1 MNSDWQYRRN
11 EEGIGWLHFDLGDSP
26 LNLLSKRAL
35 SGLEEMLGRIRADP
49 PLGLVLLSDKKAGFI
64 AGADV
69 AEFEGIDPDR
79 ARRHIEWVHGI
90 FEQLESMP
98 FATVAMIHGHCLGGG
113 LELALACRYRVAR
126 DDPGTRLGFPEVRLG
141 IFPGYGGTV
150 RSIDRIGAPQ
160 AMQMMLTGRSVDGR
174 RARRMGLVDM
184 TVPERQLRAAARHL
198 VLHNP
203 APKSP
208 GWRDWLKRTPLRPIV
223 ATQIRS
229 QLRKRVN
236 PEHYPAPYALI
247 DHWQRH
253 GNDPAALY
261 RSEVDQVSTLLAGRT
276 ARNLIRLF
284 FLQERL
290 RGFGREKGV
299 DFKHLHVVGAGV
311 MGGDIAAWCALK
323 GLRVTLQ
330 DRDPK
335 ALSRALGHAHALF
348 RRKLRQP
355 RLVKAAW
362 DRLIPDHRG
371 YGIENADV
379 VIEGIFED
387 VLAKQALFS
396 DLEGRVRPDTLLASN
411 TSSIPLATIG
421 EAMRRPERLVGLH
434 FFNPVA
440 KMQLVE
446 VVSDEHTNP
455 DDSRRGA
462 AFARLIDRLPLPV
475 RSLPGFLVN
484 RVLMPYLLE
493 AMTLLEE
500 GVAGP
505 VIDKAAVEFGM
516 PIGPVEL
523 ADTVGLDIC
532 LSVAEK
538 LSPVPERDVPER
550 LRRMV
555 TAGRLGRKSGEGFY
569 RWIKGKPRKETP
581 RGDRAPDDLTERLI
595 FRLLNEAVAALR
607 EGVVEDADLVDAGI
621 VFGTGFAPFRGGP
634 MHYIHSGGM
643 TRMKQKLDEL
653 RRRHGDHFTADSGW
667 TTLGEI

>member
-1 MNSDWQYRRN
+1 MNGDWQYRRD
-11 EEGIGWLHFDLGDSP
+11 EEGIGWLHFDLHDSP

-35 SGLEEMLGRIRADP
+35 SGLEEMLGGIRADP
-49 PLGLVLLSDKKAGFI
+49 PLGLVLVSDKKAGFI

-69 AEFEGIDPDR
+69 SEFEGIEPEA
-79 ARRHIEWVHGI
+79 ARRHIEWVHRI
-90 FEQLESMP
+90 FERIETTP
-98 FATVAMIHGHCLGGG
+98 FPVVAMIHGHCLGGG

-150 RSIDRIGAPQ
+150 RSIQRIGAPR
-160 AMQMMLTGRSVDGR
+160 ALQMMLTGRSIDGR
-174 RARRMGLVDM
+174 HARRIGLVDM
-184 TVPERQLRAAARHL
+184 TAPERQLRAMARHMI
-198 VLHNP
+198 LHHP
-203 APKSP
+203 ATTLP
-208 GWRDWLKRTPLRPIV
+208 GWARWLDHAPLRHV
-223 ATQIRS
+223 AAAWIRRD
-229 QLRKRVN
+229 LRKRVN
-236 PEHYPAPYALI
+236 PAHYPAPYALV

-253 GNDPAALY
+253 GGDPEAMY
-261 RSEVDQVSTLLAGRT
+261 RSEAEQVSNLLAGRT
-276 ARNLIRLF
+276 AHNLIRLF

-290 RGFGREKGV
+290 RGFGRRSDAE
-299 DFKHLHVVGAGV
+299 FAHLHVVGAGI

-335 ALSRALGHAHALF
+335 ALSRALGRAHELF
-348 RRKLRQP
+348 RKKLKQR
-355 RLVKAAW
+355 RRVKAAW

-371 YGIENADV
+371 YGIRNADV
-379 VIEGIFED
+379 VIEAIFED
-387 VLAKQALFS
+387 VPAKQRLFS
-396 DLEGRVRPDTLLASN
+396 ELERRARPNALLASN

-421 EAMRRPERLVGLH
+421 EAMQQPERLVGLH

-446 VVSDEHTNP
+446 VVSDAHTDP
-455 DDSRRGA
+455 GDSARGA

-493 AMTLLEE
+493 AVTLLDE
-500 GVAGP
+500 GVPGP
-505 VIDKAAVEFGM
+505 LIDKAAVDFGM
-516 PIGPVEL
+516 PMGPVEL

-532 LSVAEK
+532 LAVAEK
-538 LSPVPERDVPER
+538 LSPIPDRDVPTQLKQRVAE
-550 LRRMV
+550 
-555 TAGRLGRKSGEGFY
+555 GKLGRKSGEGFY
-569 RWIKGKPRKETP
+569 RWVKGKARKETP
-581 RGDRAPDDLTERLI
+581 RAATAPEDLTERLI

-607 EGVVEDADLVDAGI
+607 EGVVEDADLVDAGV

-634 MHYIHSGGM
+634 LHYIHSGGM
-643 TRMKQKLDEL
+643 ARMKQKLDEL

-667 TTLGEI
+667 STLGEI